1 MTDREFSDIR
11 MARDL
16 AIGLAWS
23 AVFMAATVLFV
34 FWCVELV

>member
-1 MTDREFSDIR
+1 MNDREFSDIR

-16 AIGLAWS
+16 AAGVINATLILA
-23 AVFMAATVLFV
+23 AVVGFI